1 MLDNPNPCTPDCP
14 DRTPT
19 CHTDCEKYCLYSIF
33 NIINRSL
40 RENEQQLKNDWY
52 CTSRHTKKQRKRR
65 PYADN
70 RYGC

>member
-19 CHTDCEKYCLYSIF
+19 CHSDCEKYGLYRII
-33 NIINRSL
+33 NIINRD
-40 RENEQQLKNDWY
+40 EKEKTNQLEHDLY
-52 CTSRHTKKQRKRR
+52 CTSRHTKKQKRRR

-70 RYGC
+70 RYGR